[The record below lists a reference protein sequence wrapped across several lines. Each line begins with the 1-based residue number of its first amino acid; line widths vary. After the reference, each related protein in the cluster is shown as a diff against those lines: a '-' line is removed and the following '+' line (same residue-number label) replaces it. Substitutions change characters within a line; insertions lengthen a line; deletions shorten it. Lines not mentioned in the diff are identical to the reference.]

1 MVDNPTPMR
10 PETGSLD
17 DLAIRIKAY
26 HAQVIDAARNVV
38 AKAISAGLLLKEAK
52 GKVPYGEWLS
62 WLKNHCE
69 LSERTAHRYMQL
81 AANKSKIEDALKG
94 KSATMATLSLN
105 KALKAIETNPDND
118 DGDGAASKY
127 VKTQEALIKRLQDL
141 LPEDVEEAANRTI
154 TELQTAVAELKKPA
168 VANKA
173 A

>member
-1 MVDNPTPMR
+1 MDNPTPTR
-10 PETGSLD
+10 PEIGSLD
-17 DLAIRIKAY
+17 DLASRIKTY
-26 HAQVIDAARNVV
+26 HAAVLEHARNVV

-62 WLKNHCE
+62 WLKEHCE

-81 AANKSKIEDALKG
+81 AANKRLIEDALRG

-105 KALKAIETNPDND
+105 KAIRLIETHPDND

-141 LPEDVEEAANRTI
+141 LPEDVEEAAQRTI
-154 TELQTAVAELKKPA
+154 QELEATVAKIRPSAV
-168 VANKA
+168 VVNQS
-173 A
+173 